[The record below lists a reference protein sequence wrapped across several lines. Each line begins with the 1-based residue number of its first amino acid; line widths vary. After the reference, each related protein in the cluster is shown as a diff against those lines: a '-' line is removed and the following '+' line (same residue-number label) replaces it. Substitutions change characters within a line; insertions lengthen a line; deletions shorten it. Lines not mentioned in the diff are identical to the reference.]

1 MMGSIGPAV
10 CRPESKQQ
18 GDLFMR
24 RRKFGTAL
32 AAVAIATAAAIPIL
46 AAPASAVTGCGAP
59 GGIFPATP
67 GAQSGVKFDCT
78 TNAGANVNSI
88 TIADATNTQW
98 HHGAARTVAVTPT
111 SASATI
117 TFASGALAA
126 TDIGR
131 PISGACIGGAAFIR
145 TVAAT
150 SATLSVNNGAG
161 CVATTATI
169 EYTRSRVLTDANCT
183 TAATSNLTSAKAL
196 FAAGDVNKSVSGG
209 PFSSGSKITAVVNPT
224 TATVAPAPTAAC
236 TAPDTITIGAATYS
250 GAAVVWAA
258 DPNTKQLTN
267 SAAPPAGSGQAFSC
281 TGTTLTATP
290 GAVTAGGGFSATYA
304 KLKVV
309 VIGTTTVTTTATTGT
324 ANTLTLAAAC
334 PAGITAAAGT
344 AVIGEPGGTAPKNG
358 SAMTSLSAELNLA
371 PTLVATQDDCAKNTF
386 EGFQVIGAWNNPGGY
401 GPGLAPPVTVS
412 TGQISF
418 PTSVIAFAAFVRPQP
433 TGDALLAGAHYEFVF
448 PLLPTTLAV
457 CTTGTPP
464 APANPT
470 AISFGINPTV
480 LATAPFLP
488 TGSGNPADPSVR
500 AIGPQTGPFAGKYSL
515 NNSGTVIAT
524 GPLPSCTIQAATVTP
539 SFACGDA

>member
-1 MMGSIGPAV
+1 
-10 CRPESKQQ
+10 
-18 GDLFMR
+18 MR
-24 RRKFGTAL
+24 RRKFGSAL

-46 AAPASAVTGCGAP
+46 AAPAGAVTGCGAP

-88 TIADATNTQW
+88 TIADANNTQW

-111 SASATI
+111 PSTNTI
-117 TFASGALAA
+117 TYASGAIVAG
-126 TDIGR
+126 DIGR
-131 PISGACIGGAAFIR
+131 PISGGCIGGAAFIR
-145 TVAAT
+145 TAAAT
-150 SATLSVNNGAG
+150 SATLSVNNGAT
-161 CVATTATI
+161 CAATTATI
-169 EYTRSRVLTDANCT
+169 EYTRSRVLTDASCS
-183 TAATSNLTSAKAL
+183 TAASSNLTSATAT
-196 FAAGDVNKSVSGG
+196 FAAADLRKSVSGG
-209 PFSSGSKITAVVNPT
+209 PFGAGAKITAVVNAT
-224 TATVAPAPTAAC
+224 TATVTPAPTAAC
-236 TAPDTITIGAATYS
+236 TAPDTITIGAATYNAS
-250 GAAVVWAA
+250 NAVIWAA

-281 TGTTLTATP
+281 SGTTLTATA
-290 GAVTAGGGFSATYA
+290 GAVAAGGGFSAAYA

-344 AVIGEPGGTAPKNG
+344 AVIGEPGANAPRNG

-371 PTLVATQDDCAKNTF
+371 PTLVATQDDCNKNTF

-488 TGSGNPADPSVR
+488 TGSGNPADPAVR
-500 AIGPQTGPFAGKYSL
+500 AIGPQTGAFAGKYSL
-515 NNSGTVIAT
+515 SNSGTVIAT
-524 GPLPSCTIQAATVTP
+524 GLLPSCTIQAATVTP